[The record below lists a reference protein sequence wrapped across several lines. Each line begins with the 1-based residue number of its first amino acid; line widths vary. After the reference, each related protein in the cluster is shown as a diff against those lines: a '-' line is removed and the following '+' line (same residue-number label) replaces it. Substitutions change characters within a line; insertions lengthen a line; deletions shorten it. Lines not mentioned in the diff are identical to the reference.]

1 MSVTSMITYRGGGK
15 DFGLTPKYPSLL
27 DSISGPCN
35 GLLFQALCGTH
46 SATATPFI
54 PFIILF
60 TQKATLSGPG
70 W

>member
-15 DFGLTPKYPSLL
+15 DFGLAPKYPSLL

-35 GLLFQALCGTH
+35 GSFFQARCGTH
-46 SATATPFI
+46 SATAVVFW
-54 PFIILF
+54 IL
-60 TQKATLSGPG
+60 ATVNFGDKF